1 MESDSIW
8 HLQFYFFV
16 FQTRQSLSNIQQ
28 KTDKWPT
35 FIQMGAYSY
44 LRELWTKKQ
53 SDVMRFILRLR
64 CWEYRQLPELVRLTH
79 PTRPDKARRLG
90 YKAKQGY
97 VIYRI
102 RIRKGGRRRVAAKN
116 RLYGKNRTH
125 HIYKLTPK
133 VNLQNLAEIKAGKQL
148 PTLRLL
154 NSYWV
159 NQDGAYKYYECIFV
173 DPMHAAIQHDPK
185 INWICNA
192 THTRREARGLTSA
205 GRQHRALMG
214 KGKGYRKMRPSRDAD
229 WKIRNTMK
237 LHRFR

>member
-1 MESDSIW
+1 
-8 HLQFYFFV
+8 
-16 FQTRQSLSNIQQ
+16 
-28 KTDKWPT
+28 
-35 FIQMGAYSY
+35 MGAYSY

-53 SDVMRFILRLR
+53 SDVLRYLLRLR
-64 CWEYRQLPELVRLTH
+64 AWEYRQLPELVRLTH

-97 VIYRI
+97 VIYRV
-102 RIRKGGRRRVAAKN
+102 RIRKGGRRRVASKN

-133 VNLQNLAEIKAGKQL
+133 INLQALAENKAGKAL
-148 PTLRLL
+148 PALRLL

-159 NQDGAYKYYECIFV
+159 NQDGAFKYYEVILL
-173 DPMHAAIQHDPK
+173 DPNHPAIQHDPA
-185 INWICNA
+185 INWIVSSK
-192 THTRREARGLTSA
+192 HTRREARGLTSA
-205 GRQHRALMG
+205 GRKHRALEG
-214 KGKGYRKMRPSRDAD
+214 KGKGYRKLRPSRRAD

>member
-1 MESDSIW
+1 
-8 HLQFYFFV
+8 
-16 FQTRQSLSNIQQ
+16 
-28 KTDKWPT
+28 
-35 FIQMGAYSY
+35 MGAYAF
-44 LRELWTKKQ
+44 LRELWKKKQ

-79 PTRPDKARRLG
+79 PTRPDRARALG

-102 RIRKGGRRRVAAKN
+102 RIRKGGRRRVASKN

-133 VNLQNLAEIKAGKQL
+133 LNLQALAENKAGKAL
-148 PTLRLL
+148 PSLRLL

-159 NQDGAYKYYECIFV
+159 NQDGAYKYYEVIFV
-173 DPMHAAIQHDPK
+173 DPQHPVIQNDPK
-185 INWICNA
+185 INWIA
-192 THTRREARGLTSA
+192 ASVHTHREQRGLTSA

-214 KGKGYRKMRPSRDAD
+214 KGKGYRKMRPSRTGD

>member
-1 MESDSIW
+1 
-8 HLQFYFFV
+8 
-16 FQTRQSLSNIQQ
+16 
-28 KTDKWPT
+28 
-35 FIQMGAYSY
+35 MGAYSY

-53 SDVMRFILRLR
+53 SDVMRYLLRLR

-79 PTRPDKARRLG
+79 PTRPDKARLLG

-102 RIRKGGRRRVAAKN
+102 RIRKGGRRRVASKN
-116 RLYGKNRTH
+116 RIYGKNRTH

-133 VNLQNLAEIKAGKQL
+133 INLQSLAENKVGKAL
-148 PTLRLL
+148 PSLRLL

-159 NQDGAYKYYECIFV
+159 NQDGAYKYYEVILV
-173 DPMHAAIQHDPK
+173 DPCHPAIQHDPK
-185 INWICNA
+185 INWIVDGA
-192 THTRREARGLTSA
+192 HTKREARGLTSA
-205 GRQHRALMG
+205 GKKHRGLSG
-214 KGKGYRKMRPSRDAD
+214 KGKGYRKLRPSRRGD

>member
-1 MESDSIW
+1 MTKG
-8 HLQFYFFV
+8 QFDNLKKTV
-16 FQTRQSLSNIQQ
+16 SLWSAFS
-28 KTDKWPT
+28 T
-35 FIQMGAYSY
+35 MGAYQY

-53 SDVMRFILRLR
+53 SEVMSFLLRLR

-79 PTRPDKARRLG
+79 PTRPDKARQLG

-102 RIRKGGRRRVAAKN
+102 RIRKGGRRRVASKN

-125 HIYKLTPK
+125 HIYQLTPK
-133 VNLQNLAEIKAGKQL
+133 INLQNMAEIKAGKQL
-148 PTLRLL
+148 PSLRLL

-159 NQDGAYKYYECIFV
+159 NEDGAYKYYECIFV

-185 INWICNA
+185 INWIC
-192 THTRREARGLTSA
+192 HSVQTRREARGLTSA

-214 KGKGYRKMRPSRDAD
+214 KGKGYRKVRPSRYAD
-229 WKIRNTMK
+229 WKVRNIMK